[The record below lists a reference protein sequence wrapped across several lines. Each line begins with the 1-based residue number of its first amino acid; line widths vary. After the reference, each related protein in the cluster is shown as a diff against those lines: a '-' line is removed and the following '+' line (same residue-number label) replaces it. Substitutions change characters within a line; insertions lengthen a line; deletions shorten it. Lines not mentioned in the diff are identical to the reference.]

1 MVDTDVSLSPGFM
14 LRPLASSVISKAPIA
29 TSLCDPK
36 DKTLDNGV
44 QVASHL
50 DLMSTTKA
58 PFALLN
64 GQFFGNYY
72 ALQSGYTSRLAFGVF
87 ENGDTLSL

>member
-1 MVDTDVSLSPGFM
+1 M
-14 LRPLASSVISKAPIA
+14 
-29 TSLCDPK
+29 
-36 DKTLDNGV
+36 

-50 DLMSTTKA
+50 DLMSTSRA

-72 ALQSGYTSRLAFGVF
+72 ALQPGYTSRLAFGVF
-87 ENGDTLSL
+87 EDGDTLSL

>member
-1 MVDTDVSLSPGFM
+1 M
-14 LRPLASSVISKAPIA
+14 
-29 TSLCDPK
+29 
-36 DKTLDNGV
+36 

-50 DLMSTTKA
+50 DLASTSKI
-58 PFALLN
+58 PFALMN

-87 ENGDTLSL
+87 ENGDTLSLGYGRIESYRKKILTISSK